1 MRLKQADMAGS
12 IRGPKGGYV
21 FKKDPDKITVGD
33 ILKAVKEHT
42 YPVFCVDP
50 ENENGRKCSRSAQ
63 CVTRLVWKEVGE
75 KITKYFN
82 SVTISSLCERALR
95 LGIKKDMKHS
105 FDYII

>member
-1 MRLKQADMAGS
+1 MFLRKIQ
-12 IRGPKGGYV
+12 
-21 FKKDPDKITVGD
+21 DKITVGD
-33 ILKAVKEHT
+33 ILKAVKENT

-63 CVTRLVWKEVGE
+63 CVTRLIWKEAGE
-75 KITKYFN
+75 KITQFFS
-82 SVTISSLCERALR
+82 SVTISSLCEKSVR